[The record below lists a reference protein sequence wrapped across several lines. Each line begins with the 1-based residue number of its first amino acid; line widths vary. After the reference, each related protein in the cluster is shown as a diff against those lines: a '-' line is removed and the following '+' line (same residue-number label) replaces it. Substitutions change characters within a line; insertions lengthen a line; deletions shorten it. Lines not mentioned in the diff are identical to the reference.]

1 MYAHKQT
8 FLTKI
13 DVHTDVHVQMTII
26 RVSQILLNIS
36 CEQISLGEITKECD
50 LKKCNVLQ
58 ICPQYNRT
66 GRYEVKSE
74 VRYTSLNHIPF

>member
-13 DVHTDVHVQMTII
+13 DVHTDVHVQMIII
-26 RVSQILLNIS
+26 RVSQILLNVS

-50 LKKCNVLQ
+50 WKKCNVLQ
-58 ICPQYNRT
+58 IWPRT
-66 GRYEVKSE
+66 ALFCCTEGTCKQEYQICKKEVK
-74 VRYTSLNHIPF
+74 